1 MIHLIAS
8 RLQHRY
14 APAPQPAA
22 GKYVGVEAGA
32 DLAFI
37 ASIWLAA
44 AGTMALGVNAIL
56 AGGRPG
62 PGRDCPKPELGKRFY
77 IGQVCK
83 MMVISRDS
91 FRFMELL

>member
-1 MIHLIAS
+1 MPLESPSAFIPQTFGPGLIHLIAS

-37 ASIWLAA
+37 ASIW
-44 AGTMALGVNAIL
+44 
-56 AGGRPG
+56 
-62 PGRDCPKPELGKRFY
+62 
-77 IGQVCK
+77 
-83 MMVISRDS
+83 
-91 FRFMELL
+91 